1 MKAAA
6 YAMVATQ
13 PGPPSVLSEIEI
25 EIPKPGSNEV
35 LIRHTAIGVNFIDCY
50 YRSGLYPWPVKDNL
64 VLGSEAVGIVEAL
77 GSDVSSTAVGDR
89 VAYTLPNNAYSTHRV
104 IDAQHVVQVPNGIS
118 DETAAACMLKGLTAR
133 YLLKDSYKLQAGQS
147 VLFHAAAGGVGNIA
161 GQWMSAIGVQATG
174 TAGGREKCEIA
185 KANGFAKVI
194 DYAAT
199 DFLVAAKALKP
210 KGYDVVYDSVGKDTL
225 LRSLSCLK
233 RHGTLVNFGQSS
245 GAVADFAMS
254 HLAAGSYHLTR
265 PVLFHFTADKNW
277 LQAAAKDLFDM
288 ILSESIKIHIHETA
302 PLRDVASIHSD
313 LEGRKTMGSV
323 VLIP

>member
-1 MKAAA
+1 
-6 YAMVATQ
+6 MVATQ
-13 PGPPSVLSEIEI
+13 LGPPSVLSEIEI

-50 YRSGLYPWPVKDNL
+50 YRSGLYPWPVKHNL

-77 GSDVSSTAVGDR
+77 GSEVSLVAIGDR
-89 VAYTLPNNAYSTHRV
+89 IAYTLPNNAYATHRT
-104 IDAQHVVQVPNGIS
+104 IDSQNVVKVPNGIS

-133 YLLKDSYKLQAGQS
+133 YLLKESYKLQAGQS
-147 VLFHAAAGGVGNIA
+147 
-161 GQWMSAIGVQATG
+161 
-174 TAGGREKCEIA
+174 
-185 KANGFAKVI
+185 
-194 DYAAT
+194 
-199 DFLVAAKALKP
+199 
-210 KGYDVVYDSVGKDTL
+210 
-225 LRSLSCLK
+225 
-233 RHGTLVNFGQSS
+233 
-245 GAVADFAMS
+245 
-254 HLAAGSYHLTR
+254 
-265 PVLFHFTADKNW
+265 VLFHFTADKNW